1 MPKEHIS
8 IEGETLK
15 EKISKVRN
23 VMGYLQK
30 NTASGCKADDPYK
43 SLVRYD
49 LPDDITVL
57 IESVPGGKTVSPL
70 EIAFISCG
78 YSYKQ
83 SDSDYAQRAGI
94 LISSS
99 SKVMITAIS
108 KKEHDTA
115 DLIKKLTELAA

>member
-15 EKISKVRN
+15 EKILRVRN

-30 NTASGCKADDPYK
+30 NTISGCKADDPYK

-49 LPDDITVL
+49 LPDGITVL
-57 IESVPGGKTVSPL
+57 IESVPSDKIVSPL

-83 SDSDYAQRAGI
+83 SDSNYTQRAGI

-99 SKVMITAIS
+99 SEVMITAVS
-108 KKEHDTA
+108 KKGQDTVG
-115 DLIKKLTELAA
+115 LIKTG